1 MGWRQARSRDRR
13 HGRPSRLHAP
23 EALESRQAFSISPV
37 ALPGAAFEPAWLGSA
52 VSTALRGAALPMASP
67 GPTGFTPAQIRQA
80 YGLDQISFG
89 GTPADGRGTT
99 IAIVTAYDSPNIAAD
114 LATFNATFGIPA
126 PPSFQKVNQTGGST
140 LPVFNPSWSTE
151 TCLDVQWAHAI
162 APGASIL
169 LVEAKSNA
177 TADMLAAVRYARSAP
192 GVVAVSMSWGQ
203 AEYAGE
209 TVDDVTF
216 TTPAGHPPVSFF
228 AASGDRGAPGIYP
241 AMSPNVVAIGGTSLR
256 LGKGGV
262 AIESAWGRSGGGVS
276 AYQARPAYQAGIVTQ
291 TTKKRAT
298 PDVALVSD
306 PATGLAVCDSKA
318 NGAKTPWV
326 AYGGTSIATPQ
337 WAAIGAIVAQ
347 GRALRGAAPL
357 DGRKE
362 LLPALYAL
370 PAADFRD
377 IVSGSSNGSPRL
389 AAGPGYDLVTGRG
402 TPIAAALVRD
412 LVAWGSAAGPS
423 SPAAPGAPAAP
434 TSLTVAVTSSTATLT
449 WGAVS
454 GAVGYRLYETTGG
467 TVTLIASYD
476 AATTSATLAGLS
488 PRSTHTWRLEAWNS
502 AGSAAAT
509 AQATLAAGATT
520 PTGITIKVVSAT
532 TIDLSWQGVGGA
544 TSYSVFL
551 WAGRAARKVAGVTAP
566 TTTVRIAGLASGS
579 TIRVAVR
586 AENSQGNA
594 TSEWVSF
601 QLPG

>member
-434 TSLTVAVTSSTATLT
+434 TSLTVAVTSSSATLT

>member
-337 WAAIGAIVAQ
+337 WAAIAAIVAQ

-377 IVSGSSNGSPRL
+377 IVSGTSNGSPRL

-412 LVAWGSAAGPS
+412 LVAWGSAAGAS

-454 GAVGYRLYETTGG
+454 GASGYRLYETTGG

-551 WAGRAARKVAGVTAP
+551 WTGRAARKVAGVTAP
-566 TTTVRIAGLASGS
+566 KTTVRIAGLAPGS

-586 AENSQGNA
+586 AEHSQGSA

>member
-1 MGWRQARSRDRR
+1 MGWRQTQSRDRR

-23 EALESRQAFSISPV
+23 EALESRRAFSVAPV

-52 VSTALRGAALPMASP
+52 ASTALRGAALPMAAP

-140 LPVFNPSWSTE
+140 LPVFNASWSTE

-169 LVEAKSNA
+169 LVEARSNA

-377 IVSGSSNGSPRL
+377 IVSGTSNGSPRL

-551 WAGRAARKVAGVTAP
+551 WTGRAARKVAGVTAP
-566 TTTVRIAGLASGS
+566 KTTVRIAGLAPGS

-586 AENSQGNA
+586 AEHSQGSA

>member
-1 MGWRQARSRDRR
+1 MGWWPTSVKDR
-13 HGRPSRLHAP
+13 GRGQRSRLHAP
-23 EALESRQAFSISPV
+23 EVLESRQAFSASPL
-37 ALPGAAFEPAWLGSA
+37 AIPGAAFEPAWLGS
-52 VSTALRGAALPMASP
+52 VTSTALRGAALPMATP
-67 GPTGFTPAQIRQA
+67 GPTGFTPAQIRHA

-126 PPSFQKVNQTGGST
+126 PPSFQKVNQTGGKT
-140 LPVFNPSWSTE
+140 LPAFNASWSTE
-151 TCLDVQWAHAI
+151 TCLDVQWAHAT

-169 LVEAKSNA
+169 LVEARSNA
-177 TADMLAAVRYARSAP
+177 TADMLAAVKYARSAP

-209 TVDDVTF
+209 TAHDVTF

-241 AMSPNVVAIGGTSLR
+241 AMSPNVVAVGGTSLT

-262 AIESAWGRSGGGVS
+262 AVESAWGRSGGGVS
-276 AYQARPAYQAGIVTQ
+276 AYEVRPDYQAGIVMQ
-291 TTKKRAT
+291 TTTKRAN

-318 NGAKTPWV
+318 NGAKTPWM
-326 AYGGTSIATPQ
+326 AYGGTSIAAPQ
-337 WAAIGAIVAQ
+337 WAGIAAIVAQ

-370 PAADFRD
+370 PASDFRD
-377 IVSGSSNGSPRL
+377 IVSGSSNGTPRL

-402 TPIAAALVRD
+402 TPIAGALVRD
-412 LVAWGSAAGPS
+412 LVAWGSAA
-423 SPAAPGAPAAP
+423 APTAPAAP
-434 TSLTVAVTSSTATLT
+434 TSLAVAVTSSTATLT
-449 WGAVS
+449 WGGVS
-454 GAVGYRLYETTGG
+454 GASGYRLYETTGG
-467 TVTLIASYD
+467 TATLIGSYD
-476 AATTSATLAGLS
+476 ATTTSATLTGLV

-509 AQATLAAGATT
+509 AQATLTAGVTT
-520 PTGITIKVVSAT
+520 PTGLTIKVVSAT

-544 TSYSVFL
+544 KSYTVFL
-551 WAGRAARKVAGVTAP
+551 WTGRAARKVAGVSAP
-566 TTTVRIAGLASGS
+566 TTTARIAGLARGS
-579 TIRVAVR
+579 TIRIAIR
-586 AENSQGNA
+586 AENRQGSS

>member
-1 MGWRQARSRDRR
+1 MGRWPSS
-13 HGRPSRLHAP
+13 GRNRGQGQRSRLHAP
-23 EALESRQAFSISPV
+23 EGLESRQAFSASPV
-37 ALPGAAFEPAWLGSA
+37 TLPGAAFEPAWLGSA
-52 VSTALRGAALPMASP
+52 TSTAQRGTALPMAAP
-67 GPTGFTPAQIRQA
+67 GPIGFTPAQIRHA

-114 LATFNATFGIPA
+114 LATFDATFGIPA
-126 PPSFQKVNQTGGST
+126 PPSFQKVNQTGGAT
-140 LPVFNPSWSTE
+140 LPAFNASWSTE
-151 TCLDVQWAHAI
+151 TCLDVQWAHAS

-177 TADMLAAVRYARSAP
+177 TADMLAAVKYARSAP

-203 AEYAGE
+203 GEYAGE
-209 TVDDVTF
+209 TADDVTF

-241 AMSPNVVAIGGTSLR
+241 AMSPNVVAIGGTSLT
-256 LGKGGV
+256 LGKGGAAV
-262 AIESAWGRSGGGVS
+262 ESAWGRSGGGVS
-276 AYQARPAYQAGIVTQ
+276 AYEARPNYQAGVVMQ
-291 TTKKRAT
+291 TTTKRAN

-337 WAAIGAIVAQ
+337 WAGIAAIVAQ

-357 DGRKE
+357 AGRKE

-377 IVSGSSNGSPRL
+377 IVSGSSNGTPRL
-389 AAGPGYDLVTGRG
+389 TAGPGYDLVTGRG
-402 TPIAAALVRD
+402 TPVAEALVRD
-412 LVAWGSAAGPS
+412 LVAWGSAA
-423 SPAAPGAPAAP
+423 APTAPAAP
-434 TSLTVAVTSSTATLT
+434 TSLAVAVTSSTATLT
-449 WGAVS
+449 WGGVS
-454 GAVGYRLYETTGG
+454 GANGYRLYETTGG
-467 TVTLIASYD
+467 TATLIGSYD
-476 AATTSATLAGLS
+476 AATTSATLTGLA

-509 AQATLAAGATT
+509 AQATLTAGVST
-520 PTGITIKVVSAT
+520 PTGIAIKVVSAT
-532 TIDLSWQGVGGA
+532 TIDVSWQGVEGA

-551 WAGRAARKVAGVTAP
+551 WTGRAARKVAGVSAP
-566 TTTVRIAGLASGS
+566 TTTARIAGLARGS

-586 AENSQGNA
+586 AEDSQGNA

>member
-1 MGWRQARSRDRR
+1 M
-13 HGRPSRLHAP
+13 
-23 EALESRQAFSISPV
+23 
-37 ALPGAAFEPAWLGSA
+37 
-52 VSTALRGAALPMASP
+52 
-67 GPTGFTPAQIRQA
+67 
-80 YGLDQISFG
+80 
-89 GTPADGRGTT
+89 
-99 IAIVTAYDSPNIAAD
+99 
-114 LATFNATFGIPA
+114 
-126 PPSFQKVNQTGGST
+126 
-140 LPVFNPSWSTE
+140 
-151 TCLDVQWAHAI
+151 
-162 APGASIL
+162 
-169 LVEAKSNA
+169 
-177 TADMLAAVRYARSAP
+177 
-192 GVVAVSMSWGQ
+192 
-203 AEYAGE
+203 
-209 TVDDVTF
+209 
-216 TTPAGHPPVSFF
+216 
-228 AASGDRGAPGIYP
+228 
-241 AMSPNVVAIGGTSLR
+241 
-256 LGKGGV
+256 
-262 AIESAWGRSGGGVS
+262 AIESAWSRSGGGTS
-276 AYQARPAYQAGIVTQ
+276 AYEARPAYQAGIVSQ
-291 TTKKRAT
+291 TTKKRSS

-347 GRALRGAAPL
+347 GRAVSGAAPL

-362 LLPALYAL
+362 LLPALYSL
-370 PAADFRD
+370 PAADFHD

-454 GAVGYRLYETTGG
+454 GASGYRLYETTGG

-532 TIDLSWQGVGGA
+532 TIDLSWQAVGGA
-544 TSYSVFL
+544 TTYSVFL
-551 WAGRAARKVAGVTAP
+551 WTGRAARKVAGVTAP
-566 TTTVRIAGLASGS
+566 TTTVRIAGLAPGP
-579 TIRVAVR
+579 TLRVAVR
-586 AENSQGNA
+586 AENSQGSA

>member
-1 MGWRQARSRDRR
+1 MGWWPTSVRDR
-13 HGRPSRLHAP
+13 GRGQRSRLHAP
-23 EALESRQAFSISPV
+23 EALESRQAFSASPV
-37 ALPGAAFEPAWLGSA
+37 ALPGAAFEPAWLGS
-52 VSTALRGAALPMASP
+52 VTSTALRGAVLPMATP
-67 GPTGFTPAQIRQA
+67 GPTGFTPAQIRHA

-89 GTPADGRGTT
+89 GTPAEGRGTT

-126 PPSFQKVNQTGGST
+126 PPSFQKVNQTGGKT
-140 LPVFNPSWSTE
+140 LPAFNASWSTE

-177 TADMLAAVRYARSAP
+177 TADMLAAVKYARSAP

-209 TVDDVTF
+209 TAHDVTF

-228 AASGDRGAPGIYP
+228 AASGDWGAPGIYP
-241 AMSPNVVAIGGTSLR
+241 AMSPNVVAVGGTSLT

-262 AIESAWGRSGGGVS
+262 AVESAWGRSGGGVS
-276 AYQARPAYQAGIVTQ
+276 AYEARPNYQAGVVMQ
-291 TTKKRAT
+291 TTTKRAN

-318 NGAKTPWV
+318 NGAKTPWR
-326 AYGGTSIATPQ
+326 AYGGTSIAAPQ
-337 WAAIGAIVAQ
+337 WAGIAAIVAQ

-362 LLPALYAL
+362 LLPALYSL

-377 IVSGSSNGSPRL
+377 IVSGSSNGTPRL

-402 TPIAAALVRD
+402 SPVAEALVRD
-412 LVAWGSAAGPS
+412 LVAWGSV
-423 SPAAPGAPAAP
+423 AAPTAPAAP
-434 TSLTVAVTSSTATLT
+434 TSLAVAVTSSTATLT
-449 WGAVS
+449 WGGVS
-454 GAVGYRLYETTGG
+454 GAIGYRLYETTGG
-467 TVTLIASYD
+467 TATLLASYD
-476 AATTSATLAGLS
+476 ATTTSATLTGLV

-509 AQATLAAGATT
+509 AQATLAAGVTT
-520 PTGITIKVVSAT
+520 PTGITIKVVSAK
-532 TIDLSWQGVGGA
+532 TIDVSWQGAEGA
-544 TSYSVFL
+544 KSYSVFL
-551 WAGRAARKVAGVTAP
+551 WTGRAARKVAGVSAP
-566 TTTVRIAGLASGS
+566 TTTARIAGLARGS
-579 TIRVAVR
+579 TIRVAIR

-594 TSEWVSF
+594 TSEWISF
-601 QLPG
+601 QIPG

>member
-67 GPTGFTPAQIRQA
+67 GPTGFTPAQIRHA

-140 LPVFNPSWSTE
+140 LPAFNPSWSTE

-337 WAAIGAIVAQ
+337 WAAIAAIVAQ

-377 IVSGSSNGSPRL
+377 IVSGTSNGSPRL

-434 TSLTVAVTSSTATLT
+434 TSLTVAVTSSSATLT

>member
-1 MGWRQARSRDRR
+1 MGWRQTQSRDRR

-23 EALESRQAFSISPV
+23 EALESRRAFSVAPV

-52 VSTALRGAALPMASP
+52 ASTALRGAALPMAAP

-140 LPVFNPSWSTE
+140 LPAFNPSWSTE

-377 IVSGSSNGSPRL
+377 IVSGTSNGSPRL

-412 LVAWGSAAGPS
+412 LVAWGSAAGAS

-454 GAVGYRLYETTGG
+454 GASGYRLYETTGG

-566 TTTVRIAGLASGS
+566 TTTVRIAGLAPGS

>member
-1 MGWRQARSRDRR
+1 
-13 HGRPSRLHAP
+13 
-23 EALESRQAFSISPV
+23 
-37 ALPGAAFEPAWLGSA
+37 
-52 VSTALRGAALPMASP
+52 
-67 GPTGFTPAQIRQA
+67 
-80 YGLDQISFG
+80 
-89 GTPADGRGTT
+89 
-99 IAIVTAYDSPNIAAD
+99 
-114 LATFNATFGIPA
+114 
-126 PPSFQKVNQTGGST
+126 
-140 LPVFNPSWSTE
+140 
-151 TCLDVQWAHAI
+151 
-162 APGASIL
+162 
-169 LVEAKSNA
+169 
-177 TADMLAAVRYARSAP
+177 
-192 GVVAVSMSWGQ
+192 MSWGQ

-377 IVSGSSNGSPRL
+377 IVSGTSNGSPRL

-434 TSLTVAVTSSTATLT
+434 TSLTVAVTSSSATLT

>member
-1 MGWRQARSRDRR
+1 MGWWPAFSRKR
-13 HGRPSRLHAP
+13 GRGQRSRLHAP
-23 EALESRQAFSISPV
+23 EALESRQAFSASPAV
-37 ALPGAAFEPAWLGSA
+37 LPGAAFEPAWLGS
-52 VSTALRGAALPMASP
+52 VTSTALRGAALPMATP
-67 GPTGFTPAQIRQA
+67 GPTGFTPAQIRHA

-126 PPSFQKVNQTGGST
+126 PPSFQKVNQTGGKT
-140 LPVFNPSWSTE
+140 LPAFNASWSTE
-151 TCLDVQWAHAI
+151 TCLDVEWAHAI

-177 TADMLAAVRYARSAP
+177 TADMLAAVRFARSAP

-203 AEYAGE
+203 GEYLGE
-209 TVDDVTF
+209 TADDVTF

-241 AMSPNVVAIGGTSLR
+241 AMSPNVVAIGGTSLT

-262 AIESAWGRSGGGVS
+262 AVESAWGRSGGGVS
-276 AYQARPAYQAGIVTQ
+276 AYEARPNYQAGVVMQ
-291 TTKKRAT
+291 TTTKRAN

-318 NGAKTPWV
+318 NGAKTPWM

-337 WAAIGAIVAQ
+337 WAGIAAIVAQ

-402 TPIAAALVRD
+402 SPVAEALVRD
-412 LVAWGSAAGPS
+412 LVAWGSAA
-423 SPAAPGAPAAP
+423 APTAPAAP

-449 WGAVS
+449 WGGVS
-454 GAVGYRLYETTGG
+454 GTSGYRLYETTGG
-467 TVTLIASYD
+467 TATLIASYD
-476 AATTSATLAGLS
+476 ATTTSATLTGLA

-509 AQATLAAGATT
+509 AQATLSAGVTT

-532 TIDLSWQGVGGA
+532 TIDVSWQGAEGA
-544 TSYSVFL
+544 KSYSVFL
-551 WAGRAARKVAGVTAP
+551 WTGRAARKVAGVSAP
-566 TTTVRIAGLASGS
+566 TTTARIAGLARGS

-594 TSEWVSF
+594 TSEWISF

>member
-67 GPTGFTPAQIRQA
+67 GPTGFTPAQIRHA

-337 WAAIGAIVAQ
+337 WAAIAAIVAQ

-377 IVSGSSNGSPRL
+377 IVSGTSNGSPRL

-434 TSLTVAVTSSTATLT
+434 TSLTVAVTSSSATLT

>member
-67 GPTGFTPAQIRQA
+67 GPTGFTPAQIRHA

-347 GRALRGAAPL
+347 GRAVSGAAPL
-357 DGRKE
+357 DSRKE

-370 PAADFRD
+370 PSADFRD
-377 IVSGSSNGSPRL
+377 IVSGSSNGTPRL

-454 GAVGYRLYETTGG
+454 GASGYRLYETTGG

-509 AQATLAAGATT
+509 AQATLAAGAAT

-532 TIDLSWQGVGGA
+532 TIDLSWQAVGGA
-544 TSYSVFL
+544 TTYSVFL
-551 WAGRAARKVAGVTAP
+551 WTGRAARKVAGVTAP
-566 TTTVRIAGLASGS
+566 TTTVRIAGLAPGS

>member
-412 LVAWGSAAGPS
+412 LVAWGSAAGAS

-454 GAVGYRLYETTGG
+454 GASGYRLYETTGG

>member
-1 MGWRQARSRDRR
+1 MGWRQTRSRDRR
-13 HGRPSRLHAP
+13 QGRLSHLHAP
-23 EALESRQAFSISPV
+23 EALESRRAFSISPV
-37 ALPGAAFEPAWLGSA
+37 ALPGAAFEPAWLGSTA
-52 VSTALRGAALPMASP
+52 STSLRDAALPMAAS
-67 GPTGFTPAQIRQA
+67 GPTGFTPAQIRHA

-99 IAIVTAYDSPNIAAD
+99 IAIVTAYDSPNIAVD
-114 LATFNATFGIPA
+114 LATFDATFGIPA

-241 AMSPNVVAIGGTSLR
+241 AMSPNVVAIGGTSLT

-262 AIESAWGRSGGGVS
+262 AIESAWSRSGGGTS
-276 AYQARPAYQAGIVTQ
+276 AYEARPAYQAGIVSQ
-291 TTKKRAT
+291 TTKKRSS

-347 GRALRGAAPL
+347 GRAVSGAAPL

-362 LLPALYAL
+362 LLPALYSL
-370 PAADFRD
+370 PAADFHD

-454 GAVGYRLYETTGG
+454 GASGYRLYETTGG

-509 AQATLAAGATT
+509 AQATLAAGAAT

-532 TIDLSWQGVGGA
+532 TIDLSWQAVGGA
-544 TSYSVFL
+544 TTYSVFL
-551 WAGRAARKVAGVTAP
+551 WTGRAARKVAGVTAP
-566 TTTVRIAGLASGS
+566 TTTVRIAGLAPGS
-579 TIRVAVR
+579 TLRVAVR
-586 AENSQGNA
+586 AENSQGSA

>member
-1 MGWRQARSRDRR
+1 MGWWPASGGDR
-13 HGRPSRLHAP
+13 GRGQRSRLHAP
-23 EALESRQAFSISPV
+23 EALESRHAFSASPV

-52 VSTALRGAALPMASP
+52 TSTALRDAVLPMATP
-67 GPTGFTPAQIRQA
+67 GPTGFTPAQIRHA

-126 PPSFQKVNQTGGST
+126 PPSFQKVNQTGGKT
-140 LPVFNPSWSTE
+140 LPAFNASWSTE

-169 LVEAKSNA
+169 LVEARSNA
-177 TADMLAAVRYARSAP
+177 TADMLAAVKYARSAP

-209 TVDDVTF
+209 TAHDVTF
-216 TTPAGHPPVSFF
+216 TTPAGHSPVSFF
-228 AASGDRGAPGIYP
+228 AASGDWGAPGIYP
-241 AMSPNVVAIGGTSLR
+241 AMSPNVVAVGGTSLT

-262 AIESAWGRSGGGVS
+262 ALESAWGRSGGGVS
-276 AYQARPAYQAGIVTQ
+276 AYEARPSYQAGVVMQ
-291 TTKKRAT
+291 TTTKRAN

-318 NGAKTPWV
+318 NGAKTPWA
-326 AYGGTSIATPQ
+326 AYGGTSIAAPQ
-337 WAAIGAIVAQ
+337 WAGIAAIVAQ

-362 LLPALYAL
+362 LLPALYSL

-377 IVSGSSNGSPRL
+377 IVSGSSNGTPRL

-402 TPIAAALVRD
+402 SPVAEARVRD
-412 LVAWGSAAGPS
+412 LVAWGSAA
-423 SPAAPGAPAAP
+423 APTAPAAP
-434 TSLTVAVTSSTATLT
+434 TSLAVAVTSSTATLT
-449 WGAVS
+449 WGGVS
-454 GAVGYRLYETTGG
+454 GAIGYRLYETTGG
-467 TVTLIASYD
+467 TATLLASYD
-476 AATTSATLAGLS
+476 ATTTSATLTGLV

-509 AQATLAAGATT
+509 AQATLAAGVTT
-520 PTGITIKVVSAT
+520 PTGITIKVVSAK
-532 TIDLSWQGVGGA
+532 TIDVSWQGAEGA
-544 TSYSVFL
+544 KSYSVFL
-551 WAGRAARKVAGVTAP
+551 WTGRAARKVAGVLAP
-566 TTTVRIAGLASGS
+566 TTTTRIAGLTRGS
-579 TIRVAVR
+579 TIRIAVR

-594 TSEWVSF
+594 SSEWVSF
-601 QLPG
+601 QIPG

>member
-1 MGWRQARSRDRR
+1 MGWRQARSRDRCQ
-13 HGRPSRLHAP
+13 GRPSHLHAP
-23 EALESRQAFSISPV
+23 EALESRRAFSISPG
-37 ALPGAAFEPAWLGSA
+37 ALPGAAFEPAWLGSTA
-52 VSTALRGAALPMASP
+52 STALRDAALPMAAP
-67 GPTGFTPAQIRQA
+67 GPTGFTPAQIRHA
-80 YGLDQISFG
+80 YGLDAISFG

-114 LATFNATFGIPA
+114 LATFDATFGIPA
-126 PPSFQKVNQTGGST
+126 PPSFQKVNQTGGKT
-140 LPVFNPSWSTE
+140 LPAFNASWSTE
-151 TCLDVQWAHAI
+151 TCLDVQWAHGI

-177 TADMLAAVRYARSAP
+177 TADMLAAVKFARSAP

-209 TVDDVTF
+209 AADDVTF

-241 AMSPNVVAIGGTSLR
+241 AMSPNVVAIGGTSLT
-256 LGKGGV
+256 LGKGGL
-262 AIESAWGRSGGGVS
+262 AIESAWSRSGGGAS
-276 AYQARPAYQAGIVTQ
+276 AYEARPAYQAGIVAQ
-291 TTKKRAT
+291 TTKKRSS

-318 NGAKTPWV
+318 NGTKTPWV

-357 DGRKE
+357 DGRKD

-402 TPIAAALVRD
+402 TPIAEALVRD
-412 LVAWGSAAGPS
+412 LVAWGSDTGPGA
-423 SPAAPGAPAAP
+423 PAAPSTPAAP
-434 TSLTVAVTSSTATLT
+434 TSLTIAVTSSTATLT

-454 GAVGYRLYETTGG
+454 GAGGYRLYETTGG

-476 AATTSATLAGLS
+476 AATTSATLTGLA

-509 AQATLAAGATT
+509 AQATLAAGAAT

-551 WAGRAARKVAGVTAP
+551 WTGRAARKVAGVTAP
-566 TTTVRIAGLASGS
+566 TTTARIAGLAPGS
-579 TIRVAVR
+579 TLRVAIR
-586 AENSQGNA
+586 AEDSQGSA

>member
-1 MGWRQARSRDRR
+1 MGWWPTS
-13 HGRPSRLHAP
+13 GRNRGRGQRSRLHAP
-23 EALESRQAFSISPV
+23 EVLESRQAFSASPV
-37 ALPGAAFEPAWLGSA
+37 ALPGAAFEPAWLGA
-52 VSTALRGAALPMASP
+52 ATSTALRGAAQPMAAP
-67 GPTGFTPAQIRQA
+67 GPTGFTPAQIRHA

-126 PPSFQKVNQTGGST
+126 PPSFEKVNQTGGKT
-140 LPVFNPSWSTE
+140 LPAFNASWSTE
-151 TCLDVQWAHAI
+151 TCLDVQWAHAS

-177 TADMLAAVRYARSAP
+177 TADMLAAVKYARSAP

-203 AEYAGE
+203 GEYAGE
-209 TVDDVTF
+209 TADDVTF

-241 AMSPNVVAIGGTSLR
+241 AMSPNVVAIGGTSLT

-262 AIESAWGRSGGGVS
+262 AVESAWGRSGGGVS
-276 AYQARPAYQAGIVTQ
+276 AYEARPLYQAGVVMQ

-318 NGAKTPWV
+318 NGAKTPWM

-337 WAAIGAIVAQ
+337 WAGIAAIVAQ

-362 LLPALYAL
+362 LLPALYSL

-377 IVSGSSNGSPRL
+377 IVSGSSNGTPRL

-402 TPIAAALVRD
+402 SPVAEALVRD
-412 LVAWGSAAGPS
+412 LGAGGSAAAPS
-423 SPAAPGAPAAP
+423 APAAP
-434 TSLTVAVTSSTATLT
+434 TSLAVAVTSSTATLT
-449 WGAVS
+449 WGSVS
-454 GAVGYRLYETTGG
+454 GASGYRLYETTGG
-467 TVTLIASYD
+467 TVTLVASYD
-476 AATTSATLAGLS
+476 AATTSATLTGLV

-509 AQATLAAGATT
+509 AQATLAAGVTT

-532 TIDLSWQGVGGA
+532 TVDVSWQGVGGA
-544 TSYSVFL
+544 KSYTVFL
-551 WAGRAARKVAGVTAP
+551 WTGRAARKVAGVTAP
-566 TTTVRIAGLASGS
+566 TTTARIAGLAPGS
-579 TIRVAVR
+579 TIRIAVR
-586 AENSQGNA
+586 AEDSQGSA
-594 TSEWVSF
+594 TSEWVSVPP
-601 QLPG
+601 QG

>member
-1 MGWRQARSRDRR
+1 MGWWPTSAIDRARR
-13 HGRPSRLHAP
+13 RPSRLHAP
-23 EALESRQAFSISPV
+23 ETLESRQAFSASPV
-37 ALPGAAFEPAWLGSA
+37 ALSGAAFEPAWLGS
-52 VSTALRGAALPMASP
+52 VTSTAQRGLVLPMAAP

-126 PPSFQKVNQTGGST
+126 PPSFQKVNQTGGKT
-140 LPVFNPSWSTE
+140 LPAFNASWSTE

-177 TADMLAAVRYARSAP
+177 TADMLAAVKYARSAP

-209 TVDDVTF
+209 TAHDVTF

-228 AASGDRGAPGIYP
+228 AASGDWGAPGIYP
-241 AMSPNVVAIGGTSLR
+241 AMSPNVVAVGGTSLT

-262 AIESAWGRSGGGVS
+262 AVESAWGRSGGGVS
-276 AYQARPAYQAGIVTQ
+276 AFEARPSYQAGVVMQ
-291 TTKKRAT
+291 TTTKRAN

-318 NGAKTPWV
+318 NGVKTPWR
-326 AYGGTSIATPQ
+326 AYGGTSIAAPQ
-337 WAAIGAIVAQ
+337 WAGIAAIVAQ

-362 LLPALYAL
+362 LLPALYSL

-377 IVSGSSNGSPRL
+377 IVSGSSNGTPRL

-402 TPIAAALVRD
+402 SPVADALVRD

-434 TSLTVAVTSSTATLT
+434 TSLAVAVTSSTATLT
-449 WGAVS
+449 WGGVA
-454 GAVGYRLYETTGG
+454 GASGYRLYETTGG
-467 TVTLIASYD
+467 TATLLASYD
-476 AATTSATLAGLS
+476 ATTMSARLTGLS
-488 PRSTHTWRLEAWNS
+488 PQSTHTWRLEAWNS
-502 AGSAAAT
+502 VGSAAAT
-509 AQATLAAGATT
+509 AQATLAAGVTT

-532 TIDLSWQGVGGA
+532 TVDLSWQGVGGA
-544 TSYSVFL
+544 KSYSVFL
-551 WAGRAARKVAGVTAP
+551 WTGRAARKVAGVLTP
-566 TTTVRIAGLASGS
+566 TTTTRIAGLASGS

-601 QLPG
+601 RLPG

>member
-67 GPTGFTPAQIRQA
+67 GPTGFTPAQIRHA

-140 LPVFNPSWSTE
+140 LPAFNPSWSTE

-337 WAAIGAIVAQ
+337 WAAIAAIVAQ

-434 TSLTVAVTSSTATLT
+434 TSLTVAVTSSSATLT

>member
-1 MGWRQARSRDRR
+1 MGWWQARSRDRR
-13 HGRPSRLHAP
+13 QGRPSRLHAP
-23 EALESRQAFSISPV
+23 EALESRRAFSVSPV
-37 ALPGAAFEPAWLGSA
+37 ALPGTTFEPAWLGSA
-52 VSTALRGAALPMASP
+52 ASTALQGAALPMAAP

-80 YGLDQISFG
+80 YGLDAFSFG

-99 IAIVTAYDSPNIAAD
+99 IALVTAYDNPNIAAD
-114 LATFNATFGIPA
+114 LATFDATFGIPA
-126 PPSFQKVNQTGGST
+126 PPSFQKVNQTGGTT
-140 LPVFNPSWSTE
+140 LPVFNASWSTE

-177 TADMLAAVRYARSAP
+177 TADMLAAVKYARSAP

-216 TTPAGHPPVSFF
+216 TTPAGHTPVSFF

-241 AMSPNVVAIGGTSLR
+241 AMSPNVVAIGGTSLT
-256 LGKGGV
+256 LGKGGL
-262 AIESAWGRSGGGVS
+262 AIESAWSRSGGGTS
-276 AYQARPAYQAGIVTQ
+276 AYEARPAYQTGIVPQ

-347 GRALRGAAPL
+347 GRALRRAAPL

-362 LLPALYAL
+362 LLPALYSL
-370 PAADFRD
+370 PAADFHD

-412 LVAWGSAAGPS
+412 LVAWGSGPGAPAGPS
-423 SPAAPGAPAAP
+423 SPAAP

-454 GAVGYRLYETTGG
+454 GASGYRLSETTGG

-476 AATTSATLAGLS
+476 AATTSATLTGLA

-509 AQATLAAGATT
+509 AQATLAAGAAT
-520 PTGITIKVVSAT
+520 PTVITIKVVSAT
-532 TIDLSWQGVGGA
+532 TVDLSWQGVAGA

-551 WAGRAARKVAGVTAP
+551 WTGRAARKVAGVTAP
-566 TTTVRIAGLASGS
+566 TTTARIAGLAPGS
-579 TIRVAVR
+579 TLRVAVR
-586 AENSQGNA
+586 AEDSQGSA

>member
-1 MGWRQARSRDRR
+1 MGWRQTRSRDRR

-23 EALESRQAFSISPV
+23 EALESRQAFSVAPV

-52 VSTALRGAALPMASP
+52 ASTALRGAALPMAAP
-67 GPTGFTPAQIRQA
+67 GPTGFTPAQIRHA

-140 LPVFNPSWSTE
+140 LPVFNASWSTE

-169 LVEAKSNA
+169 LVEARSNA

-216 TTPAGHPPVSFF
+216 TTPAGHSPVSFF

-262 AIESAWGRSGGGVS
+262 AIESAWSRSGGGTS

-291 TTKKRAT
+291 TTKKRSS

-337 WAAIGAIVAQ
+337 WAGIAAIVAQ

-370 PAADFRD
+370 PATDFRD

-423 SPAAPGAPAAP
+423 APAAPKAPAAP

-454 GAVGYRLYETTGG
+454 GASGYRLSETTGG

-544 TSYSVFL
+544 KTYSVFL

-566 TTTVRIAGLASGS
+566 TTTTRIAGLAPGS

-586 AENSQGNA
+586 AEHSQGSA

-601 QLPG
+601 QMPG

>member
-1 MGWRQARSRDRR
+1 MGWRQTRSRDRR

-23 EALESRQAFSISPV
+23 EALESRRAFSVAPV

-52 VSTALRGAALPMASP
+52 ASTALRGAALPMAAP

-216 TTPAGHPPVSFF
+216 TTPAGHSPVSFF

-262 AIESAWGRSGGGVS
+262 AIESAWSRSGGGVS

-291 TTKKRAT
+291 ATKKRAT

-377 IVSGSSNGSPRL
+377 IVSGTSNGSPRL

-412 LVAWGSAAGPS
+412 LVAWGSAAGAS

-454 GAVGYRLYETTGG
+454 GASGYRLYETTGG

-551 WAGRAARKVAGVTAP
+551 WTGRAARKVAGVTAP
-566 TTTVRIAGLASGS
+566 KTTVRIAGLAPGS

-586 AENSQGNA
+586 AEHSQGSA